1 MVKILVL
8 CLVLLAASPTLAVDY
23 RAELIVLVVDP
34 CLRAKVRHSEDYRKF
49 RKMGEDQALDFIKSL
64 SGTDEVVNEWLNDL
78 MPNLEGQLWEVR
90 KTVYELSL
98 STCLESIIGGLEK

>member
-1 MVKILVL
+1 MVKMLVL
-8 CLVLLAASPTLAVDY
+8 CLVLLGASPTLAVDY

-64 SGTDEVVNEWLNDL
+64 SGTDKVVS
-78 MPNLEGQLWEVR
+78 G
-90 KTVYELSL
+90 
-98 STCLESIIGGLEK
+98 